1 MEMELVILTGMSG
14 AGKSMAANYLEDM
27 GYFCID
33 NIPPQLLPV
42 LVRAFHKGANA
53 ETPTVIG
60 ISRLAIVVDV
70 RSADLLQGFRPAVE
84 KIKEM
89 GVPHRIIYL
98 EATDKVLLSRYKQSR
113 RNHPLA
119 QGGSIAKAMQM
130 ERDLLAPIKDMASA
144 VIDTSDFKPG
154 ELRDRLYELL
164 SENILENRMTILIQ
178 SFGFKY
184 GIPLDSD
191 LVIDVRFVPNPYYI
205 AELKTLSGLDEP
217 VKDYV
222 FSFEEGKSFMD
233 LQEQAIRYALPYYV
247 REGKVRL
254 TIAIGCT
261 GGRHR
266 SVAMAEDLAARLQD
280 TGYRTIVDH
289 RDINKDPSQN
299 QTFTL

>member
-14 AGKSMAANYLEDM
+14 AGKSLAANYLEDM

-42 LVRAFHKGANA
+42 LVRAFNKGANS
-53 ETPTVIG
+53 ESPFVIG

-70 RSADLLQGFRPAVE
+70 RSADLLQGFKPAIE
-84 KIKEM
+84 EIKGM
-89 GVPHRIIYL
+89 GVPYRIIYL

-119 QGGSIAKAMQM
+119 QGGSLARALET
-130 ERDLLAPIKDMASA
+130 ERVMLATIKDMASA
-144 VIDTSDFKPG
+144 VIETSDFKPG

-164 SENILENRMTILIQ
+164 SESNLESRMTILIQ

-205 AELKTLSGLDEP
+205 PELKFLSGLDEP
-217 VKDYV
+217 VRHYV

-289 RDINKDPSQN
+289 RDINKDPSHN
-299 QTFTL
+299 QTYTL